1 MTLQEFLENTKG
13 YDPYLSLDNNSKP
26 FLYTNQII
34 NAINVASDNRDEEKL
49 ELLLFAA
56 DWDGLDNSYTKLFCE
71 LVVADWHFSQEDI
84 AMMLEEIKDP
94 ISVECLYIAA
104 LNIPDHDDGCS
115 LAKKC
120 IWALGSINTSPA
132 IEKLKLLAGNNNY
145 IISEVAKMEL
155 DNRQ

>member
-1 MTLQEFLENTKG
+1 MTLQEFLKNIKG
-13 YDPYLSLDNNSKP
+13 YDPYLNLDNNSKS
-26 FLYTNQII
+26 FLYTTQII
-34 NAINVASDNRDEEKL
+34 DEINVASDNRDDEKL
-49 ELLLFAA
+49 ELLLLAA

-71 LVVADWHFSQEDI
+71 LVIADWHFSQEDI

-94 ISVECLYIAA
+94 ASIECLYIAA

-120 IWALGSINTSPA
+120 IWALGSFKSSTA

-145 IISEVAKMEL
+145 IISEAAKMEL
-155 DNRQ
+155 DHRQ